1 MTQTPDPTSPETL
14 LSIVRRNR
22 SRFRWI
28 GIAFIVLGALA
39 ILFPL
44 VFSIAAKIALGWFF
58 LITGGLMLWH
68 AFQAKEWGP
77 ALWSGLTALLHLAL
91 GVYLAFFALTG
102 LVGLT
107 LLLGFA
113 FILQG
118 GLEGMMA
125 LRHRP
130 ETGWGW
136 LMVNGVVTVILGV
149 LLIIGLP
156 GTALWGIGLLMG
168 INFLMSGVAFLS
180 LTAAADRQD

>member
-1 MTQTPDPTSPETL
+1 MTHSADPTPPATL
-14 LSIVRRNR
+14 LSIVRKNR

-28 GIAFIVLGALA
+28 GIALVVLGVLA

-91 GVYLAFFALTG
+91 GVYPAFFALTG

-107 LLLGFA
+107 LFLGFA

-118 GLEGMMA
+118 AFEGDGWRFA
-125 LRHRP
+125 TGPRP
-130 ETGWGW
+130 AGAG
-136 LMVNGVVTVILGV
+136 
-149 LLIIGLP
+149 
-156 GTALWGIGLLMG
+156 
-168 INFLMSGVAFLS
+168 
-180 LTAAADRQD
+180 

>member
-1 MTQTPDPTSPETL
+1 MTHSADPTPPATL
-14 LSIVRRNR
+14 LSIVRKNR

-28 GIAFIVLGALA
+28 GIALVVLGVLA

-44 VFSIAAKIALGWFF
+44 VFSIAAKIGLGWFF

-107 LLLGFA
+107 LFLGFA

-118 GLEGMMA
+118 AFEGMMA

-136 LMVNGVVTVILGV
+136 LMTNGVVTAVLGV

-180 LTAAADRQD
+180 LTAAADKQG